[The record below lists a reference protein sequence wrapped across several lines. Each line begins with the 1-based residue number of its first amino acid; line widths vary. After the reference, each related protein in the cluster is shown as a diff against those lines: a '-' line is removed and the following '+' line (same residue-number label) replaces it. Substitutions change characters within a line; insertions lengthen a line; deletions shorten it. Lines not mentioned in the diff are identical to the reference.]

1 MHLCC
6 TWATFCWLILTS
18 VAYAGIPTE
27 QVRATADR
35 VLEILNDPKFAGGG
49 AKQEQRELLRATIYP
64 RFDFDEMSRRSLG
77 PTWRRIS
84 KAEQEE
90 FVQLFK
96 QLLEESYINNIQGFH
111 GEKIIYGSEL
121 QEQDYARVD
130 TKLIPKEGEPV
141 TITYN
146 LHKVGEDWKVY
157 DVVIEDISIVN
168 NYRAQFGR
176 LVAKE
181 PFSKVL
187 DRMRERVAASR

>member
-1 MHLCC
+1 
-6 TWATFCWLILTS
+6 LILTS